1 MLSRSGVE
9 KRVDR
14 NVYRRS
20 THVDKNPA
28 FRLAG
33 KLFSESKARSDFR
46 TSIRQS
52 MQRSRPV
59 GVGFGNYDLY
69 GPDESW
75 TSQDSLRDIHDRD
88 HYIVGESHG
97 FGFDSPE

>member
-1 MLSRSGVE
+1 MLRRSGAE

-33 KLFSESKARSDFR
+33 KLFSESKAKSDFR
-46 TSIRQS
+46 NSIRQS

-69 GPDESW
+69 GPD
-75 TSQDSLRDIHDRD
+75 DSLRDIHDRD

>member
-1 MLSRSGVE
+1 MLSRSGPE
-9 KRVDR
+9 KRANR
-14 NVYRRS
+14 NVNRRVS
-20 THVDKNPA
+20 HVDKNPA

-33 KLFSESKARSDFR
+33 KLFPETFARSDFR
-46 TSIRQS
+46 NETRQA

-59 GVGFGNYDLY
+59 GIGFGTYDLY

-75 TSQDSLRDIHDRD
+75 MSQDSLRDIHDRD